1 MTLDSKYFQGN
12 AQCKKRALAAWLF
25 SAILTSPAFAIDI
38 DREQPIQIESD
49 SAVIDDTQ
57 GLSEYSGN
65 VIISQGSTILEA
77 DHIRVTALDRS
88 ISKIVATGAPAHFKQ
103 QDAQNDATTGT
114 ADQITYLAT
123 EAVLIFDGNA
133 KLAQTNNSFSGDRIE
148 YDILQKAIR
157 AKGDESTGSRV
168 KIQYFP
174 TSGTPDANSEPSNT
188 SE

>member
-1 MTLDSKYFQGN
+1 MTLDSKNHQRN
-12 AQCKKRALAAWLF
+12 AAPIKRTLAAWIFMAAL
-25 SAILTSPAFAIDI
+25 ASPAYAIDV

-49 SAVIDDTQ
+49 SAVIDDSQ

-65 VIISQGSTILEA
+65 VIISQGSTLLEA
-77 DHIRVTALDRS
+77 DHIQVTALDRS
-88 ISKIVATGAPAHFKQ
+88 ISKIVATGAPAHFRQ
-103 QDAQNDATTGT
+103 QDSQNDATTGT

-123 EAVLIFDGNA
+123 EAVLIFNGNA

-148 YDILQKAIR
+148 YDIMQKAIR

-174 TSGTPDANSEPSNT
+174 NSGTPDSNSEPPNT